1 MVAMKATV
9 DHPYP
14 RTFQEVLEWFPTEED
29 CLAYLEWIRWP
40 DGFACPRCETRKAW
54 RTERG
59 LWHCQGC
66 GRQSSPTAGTVFEDS
81 RKPLRLW
88 FHVMWLMMAQKTGMS
103 AKNLCDTYGFGS
115 YQTAWAWLRKLRSVM
130 VRSGRD
136 RLIGRVEVDE
146 AYVGGQKE
154 GTRGRGAEGKT
165 LVIVAVEGDAKAKLG
180 RVRFRC
186 VEAINRETVE
196 MFVCDS
202 VVPGAIVVTDG
213 LSIYDRLSA
222 QGYDHRPHVVSTGGE
237 LARQQLDHVHLVISL
252 LKRWLGATHQ
262 GAVTPSHLQAYL
274 DEFAFRFN
282 RRRSQHRGNLFY
294 RLMQQAVTT
303 RPPAVKALYVAKA
316 QHDAAT

>member
-1 MVAMKATV
+1 MKATV
-9 DHPYP
+9 EHPYP
-14 RTFQEVLEWFPTEED
+14 RTFEEVLEWFPTEGD
-29 CLAYLEWIRWP
+29 CMAYLEWIRWP
-40 DGFACPRCETRKAW
+40 DGFVCPRCEGKKAW

-66 GRQSSPTAGTVFEDS
+66 GLQSSTTAGTVFEDS

-103 AKNLCDTYGFGS
+103 AKNLCDTFGFGS

-146 AYVGGQKE
+146 AYIGGKKE
-154 GTRGRGAEGKT
+154 GARGRGAEGKT
-165 LVIVAVEGDAKAKLG
+165 LVLVAVEGDAKAKLG

-186 VEAINRETVE
+186 VEAIDKETVE
-196 MFVCDS
+196 MFVCES
-202 VVPGAIVVTDG
+202 VEPGTTVVTDG
-213 LSIYDRLSA
+213 LSIYDKIA
-222 QGYDHRPHVVSTGGE
+222 TKGYDHRPHVVSTGGE

-262 GAVTPSHLQAYL
+262 GAVSSSHLQAYL

-282 RRRSQHRGNLFY
+282 RRRSKHRGNLFY

-303 RPPAVKALYVAKA
+303 RPPAVKALYVAKP
-316 QHDAAT
+316 QHDVVT